1 MDDIR
6 RYIFEAGAPI
16 PIARMGGGK
25 AAILIPKR
33 ITANGEYNPA
43 DDGADGYT
51 IVTVDVPQGGG
62 TLIAKLITANGVYN
76 PVDDGADGYSL
87 ITVDVP
93 ADRLGLSALS
103 YDTIDAVCG
112 MAGYA
117 VIGYADVIAGIA
129 TFVEV

>member
-1 MDDIR
+1 MDDIQK
-6 RYIFEAGAPI
+6 YIFTAGAPI

-25 AAILIPKR
+25 AAILVPKR

-43 DDGADGYT
+43 
-51 IVTVDVPQGGG
+51 
-62 TLIAKLITANGVYN
+62 
-76 PVDDGADGYSL
+76 DDGADGYSL

-103 YDTIDAVCG
+103 YDTINAVCG